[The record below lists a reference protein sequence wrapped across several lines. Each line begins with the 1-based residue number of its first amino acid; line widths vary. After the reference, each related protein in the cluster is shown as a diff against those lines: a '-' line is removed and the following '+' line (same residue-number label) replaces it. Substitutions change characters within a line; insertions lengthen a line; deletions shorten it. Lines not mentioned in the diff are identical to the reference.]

1 MANKKNQDIVALSET
16 DIKNTL
22 IEISMDLQK
31 ARFTHSVKGLD
42 NPSQLK
48 VMRKKIA
55 RLKTEERSREVSK
68 LTEAELSKRTKIR
81 ARRKKTINQKHQ
93 KLKNIHSLWS
103 RIQNPQQ

>member
-68 LTEAELSKRTKIR
+68 LTEAELSKELKSEQEE
-81 ARRKKTINQKHQ
+81 KTINQKHQ

>member
-31 ARFTHSVKGLD
+31 ARFTHKGLD

-81 ARRKKTINQKHQ
+81 ARRKKQ
-93 KLKNIHSLWS
+93 
-103 RIQNPQQ
+103 

>member
-68 LTEAELSKRTKIR
+68 LTEAELSKTTKIR
-81 ARRKKTINQKHQ
+81 ARRKKQ
-93 KLKNIHSLWS
+93 
-103 RIQNPQQ
+103 